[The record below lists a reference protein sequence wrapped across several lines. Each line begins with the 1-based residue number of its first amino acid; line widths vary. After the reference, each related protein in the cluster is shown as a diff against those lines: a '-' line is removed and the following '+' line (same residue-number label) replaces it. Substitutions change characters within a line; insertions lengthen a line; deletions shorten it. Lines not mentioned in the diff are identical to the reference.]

1 MKVTPPLLYPPL
13 SDPAIEANPNDQIG
27 KLLLSNKDSG
37 SISKKKLSR
46 AALLGKNH

>member
-1 MKVTPPLLYPPL
+1 MKATPSPPPSTL
-13 SDPAIEANPNDQIG
+13 SDPAIEANPNYQIR